1 MNKSTDMTATL
12 KELMDA
18 FPVDTKSME
27 EAYKN
32 SLALT
37 EKLSHVAIEAA
48 DKSADISTK
57 WTKDMLAKLA
67 EMSKAKAEPAD
78 YAQSM
83 SDFLSAQAEVATENM
98 AAFAELAKKIQL
110 QTFDLIMGASKDF
123 SGEAATA
130 VKKPAADMESAA
142 KTTSAAV

>member
-1 MNKSTDMTATL
+1 MNISTDMTATL
-12 KELMDA
+12 KEMMDA

-27 EAYKN
+27 DAYKN

-48 DKSADISTK
+48 DKSAEISTK
-57 WTKDMLAKLA
+57 WTKDTLAKLA

-83 SDFLSAQAEVATENM
+83 SDFLSAQAEVATENV
-98 AAFAELAKKIQL
+98 ATFAEIAKKL
-110 QTFDLIMGASKDF
+110 QMETFDLIMGTSKDF

-130 VKKPAADMESAA
+130 LKKTAADFEIAA
-142 KTTSAAV
+142 KKTSAAV

>member
-27 EAYKN
+27 EAYKK

-130 VKKPAADMESAA
+130 VKKPAADLESAA

>member
-83 SDFLSAQAEVATENM
+83 SDFLSAQAEVATKNM

>member
-130 VKKPAADMESAA
+130 VKKPAADLESAA

>member
-98 AAFAELAKKIQL
+98 ATFAEIAKKL
-110 QTFDLIMGASKDF
+110 QMETFDLIMGASKDF
-123 SGEAATA
+123 SGKSATA
-130 VKKPAADMESAA
+130 LKKTAADFEIAA
-142 KTTSAAV
+142 KKTSAAV

>member
-1 MNKSTDMTATL
+1 MNISTDMTATL
-12 KELMDA
+12 KEMMDA

-27 EAYKN
+27 GAYKN

-48 DKSADISTK
+48 DKSAEISTK
-57 WTKDMLAKLA
+57 WTKDTLAKLA

-98 AAFAELAKKIQL
+98 ATFAEIAKKL
-110 QTFDLIMGASKDF
+110 QMETFDLIMGASKDF
-123 SGEAATA
+123 SGKSATA
-130 VKKPAADMESAA
+130 LKKTAADFEIAA
-142 KTTSAAV
+142 KKTSAAV